1 MINPEKINELKLRM
15 QRLNVQEKDISEKFI
30 LSGKKGGQ
38 KANKSHNAVYL
49 KHVPTK
55 IEVKCNQTRER
66 ELNRFLARRL
76 LCDKVEKLL
85 YGTSENLKK
94 IEKLKKQKAKRQKR
108 ANKKYFY
115 SFQK

>member
-1 MINPEKINELKLRM
+1 
-15 QRLNVQEKDISEKFI
+15 EKFI

-76 LCDKVEKLL
+76 LCDKVEELF

-108 ANKKYFY
+108 VNKKYFY